1 MNGCPVG
8 CLLYEFTGNLNYVH
22 SHKYHDAQKNTHGG
36 IGTCFS
42 SLFFLSLFL
51 GDGSAFSHVLLV
63 AFQNPGPND
72 VDVLV
77 L

>member
-1 MNGCPVG
+1 MPRRTH
-8 CLLYEFTGNLNYVH
+8 TGESGLV
-22 SHKYHDAQKNTHGG
+22 
-36 IGTCFS
+36 FL
-42 SLFFLSLFL
+42 LFFLSLFL

-77 L
+77 LWETEFSSGSGKGQTTNRAGGDSE